1 MTTPARF
8 TQSDISRAMKGARQA
23 GFSSVRVEIDKDGR
37 IIVHADDLAKVD
49 PTDWRSKQPLYSDN

>member
-1 MTTPARF
+1 
-8 TQSDISRAMKGARQA
+8 MKGARQA